1 MSPIGH
7 LVQGSVPDVG
17 FASAPCA
24 NSRFAK
30 LAEHGA
36 FVLRDRTARIRNA
49 SWCGRLIISWRD
61 GPEASMAYLIPNPPR
76 ETRHAT
82 HAGLLLDN
90 SAASLDAIF
99 GRDTFRSHREKPHHW
114 FLVQHV

>member
-7 LVQGSVPDVG
+7 LVQGYGSGRRIRQRALCELEVRE
-17 FASAPCA
+17 A
-24 NSRFAK
+24 R
-30 LAEHGA
+30 GA
-36 FVLRDRTARIRNA
+36 WSLVLRDRTARIRNA

>member
-1 MSPIGH
+1 MEP
-7 LVQGSVPDVG
+7 LFCETERP
-17 FASAPCA
+17 ASETHP
-24 NSRFAK
+24 
-30 LAEHGA
+30 GA
-36 FVLRDRTARIRNA
+36 
-49 SWCGRLIISWRD
+49 GRLIISWRD